1 MRPRAQQQSGGN
13 GTVMT
18 AVSVVFKEQQ
28 RESELFCFF
37 VFVFRQKS
45 NLFSGILFLYYFL
58 SPADFIYSV

>member
-1 MRPRAQQQSGGN
+1 MKPRQQSGGN

-45 NLFSGILFLYYFL
+45 NLFSGIFFLL
-58 SPADFIYSV
+58 QISFIPCDYNVN

>member
-1 MRPRAQQQSGGN
+1 MKPRQQSSGN

-18 AVSVVFKEQQ
+18 AVPVVFKEQQ

-45 NLFSGILFLYYFL
+45 NLFSGILFFFL